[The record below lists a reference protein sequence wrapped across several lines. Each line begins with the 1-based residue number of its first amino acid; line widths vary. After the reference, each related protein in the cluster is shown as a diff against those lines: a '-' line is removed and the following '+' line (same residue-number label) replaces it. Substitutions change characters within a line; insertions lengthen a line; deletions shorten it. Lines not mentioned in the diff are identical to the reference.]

1 MADDLAT
8 QSLLREALQ
17 ALQRGQLPQ
26 ARQACERALSAAP
39 QSFDGWRILAMIL
52 HALGQQDEFG
62 DALQKAHAL
71 KPHDAT
77 TALDYGSVLLQQG
90 QATAAQPLLRLAM
103 DKLPQDARA
112 AFRYGTASFLLD
124 EFDEAAIGFEAATA
138 RQPDWVEAWNNLAAT
153 QGKLQAYPVAIA
165 AARTALRLRPDDATT
180 NRALSALLSNQ
191 FEPSVLQ
198 EGLAFADRALQ
209 LQPDF
214 AAAHRDAAILA
225 RKLHLHAR
233 ALQSA
238 RRAFE
243 LAPGDPPTVDALGE
257 QLIEMDQAGAA
268 AAVYA
273 TTLADADAP
282 PMLQRQYGVALL
294 HDRQAHLAC
303 EALTTALARDPTDQ
317 RAIAYLGAALAAD
330 GRLQQA
336 IERLGLQRNV
346 HAVDLPV
353 PAGFADATAFHAALA
368 EDIRRHSQ
376 QRWEPVGL
384 AARQAYLSGDLLV
397 DRTTAILGLEQRL
410 REAIAHFISERR
422 AEVAQATDDVFLRNI
437 PERYRLHVWATQ
449 AAAQG
454 YIDTHL
460 HEDSWLSGAYYVQLP
475 AAVSKDD
482 PEHAGWIEFG
492 RPFARLPQW
501 PEQALRRVCP
511 QVGTLLLFPSYL
523 FHRTLPYRGEGER
536 ISISF
541 DLAAVP

>member
-8 QSLLREALQ
+8 QQLLRTALQ

-39 QSFDGWRILAMIL
+39 QSFDGWRILAMVL
-52 HALGQQDEFG
+52 HALGQQDAFR

-77 TALDYGSVLLQQG
+77 TALDYGSALLQQG
-90 QATAAQPLLRLAM
+90 QASAAQPLLRLAM
-103 DKLPQDARA
+103 DQLPQDARA
-112 AFRYGTASFLLD
+112 AFRYGTASFLLGQ
-124 EFDEAAIGFEAATA
+124 FDEAAIGFEAATT
-138 RQPDWVEAWNNLAAT
+138 RQPDWVEAWNNLAAAH
-153 QGKLQAYPVAIA
+153 GKRQAYPAAIA
-165 AARTALRLRPDDATT
+165 AARTALRLRPDDAATH
-180 NRALSALLSNQ
+180 RALSALLSNQ
-191 FEPSVLQ
+191 FEPSVLR

-225 RKLHLHAR
+225 RKLQLHAR
-233 ALQSA
+233 ALHSA

-243 LAPGDPPTVDALGE
+243 LAPHDPPTVDALGE

-273 TTLADADAP
+273 TTLADPDAP

-294 HDRQAHLAC
+294 HDRQARLAC
-303 EALTTALARDPTDQ
+303 EALTAALARDPTDQ

-330 GRLQQA
+330 GRLPRA
-336 IERLGLQRNV
+336 IDLLGLQRNV
-346 HAVDLPV
+346 HAMALPV

-368 EDIRRHSQ
+368 DDIRRHSQ

-397 DRTTAILGLEQRL
+397 DRTPAILGLEQRL
-410 REAIAHFISERR
+410 REAIERFIAERR
-422 AEVAQATDDVFLRNI
+422 AEAAHATDDVFLRNI

-475 AAVSKDD
+475 AAVSKDN
-482 PEHAGWIEFG
+482 PEHAGWLEFG

-511 QVGTLLLFPSYL
+511 QVGTLLLFPSFL
-523 FHRTLPYRGEGER
+523 FHRTLPYRGDGER

-541 DLAAVP
+541 DLAAS